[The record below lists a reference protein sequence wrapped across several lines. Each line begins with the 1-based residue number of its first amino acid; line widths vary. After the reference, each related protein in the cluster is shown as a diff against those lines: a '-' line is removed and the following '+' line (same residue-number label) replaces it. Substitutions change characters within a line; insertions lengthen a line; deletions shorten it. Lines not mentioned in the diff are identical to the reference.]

1 LRGEPPQFEGFGGE
15 IKLTNFW
22 ARVFSFFRRDSE
34 RYRCRYCGHVF
45 TKEEVEVAGEENY
58 RYGFHVHCP
67 KCSRIVDQ
75 HLKKLSKC

>member
-45 TKEEVEVAGEENY
+45 TKEEVEVAGGENY
-58 RYGFHVHCP
+58 RYGYSMFTARNVP
-67 KCSRIVDQ
+67 ASLTNTSRN
-75 HLKKLSKC
+75 